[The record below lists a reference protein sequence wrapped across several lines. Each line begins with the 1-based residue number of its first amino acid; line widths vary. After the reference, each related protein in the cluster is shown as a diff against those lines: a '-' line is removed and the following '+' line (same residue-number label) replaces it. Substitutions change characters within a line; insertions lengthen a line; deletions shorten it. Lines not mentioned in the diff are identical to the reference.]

1 MGGLLLAL
9 LFASGCAS
17 AGRDTAIVVPPTE
30 EFGGPEF
37 SLIIVSTDLA
47 VGNGNRLSFGVLDR
61 EGMPVRASQA
71 EIRTYFFPEGQD
83 ERQPRGAAVADFQ
96 QWNAAAGIFITNL
109 DFDTAGLWE
118 LEADLTAAGASITA
132 ASKFTVKETSDTP
145 SIGAPAPASV
155 TLTAADVDDLS
166 HISTANPPD
175 PDFYQLSLHE
185 ALDQGKPF
193 VVVFATPAFCVSATC
208 GPQLSE
214 LGKVKEQFEGRAN
227 FVHVEVFKDPHL
239 ITGGRPT
246 AGLVPAVEEWG
257 LPTEPWVFVV
267 DARGLISAKFEQF
280 TPAGAIVAALSEA
293 LGAV

>member
-1 MGGLLLAL
+1 M
-9 LFASGCAS
+9 
-17 AGRDTAIVVPPTE
+17 PPTE

-37 SLIIVSTDLA
+37 SLIIVSSDLA
-47 VGNGNRLSFGVLDR
+47 VGSGNRLSFGVLDR
-61 EGMPVRASQA
+61 EGMPVRAGQA
-71 EIRTYFFPEGQD
+71 EIRTYFLPEGQD
-83 ERQPRGAAVADFQ
+83 ERRPRGAAAAEFQ
-96 QWNAAAGIFITNL
+96 EWNAAAGIFVTNVDL
-109 DFDTAGLWE
+109 DTAGLWE
-118 LEADLTAAGASITA
+118 LEADLTAEGASITA
-132 ASKFTVKETSDTP
+132 ASIFTVKETSDTP

-175 PDFYQLSLHE
+175 PDFYKLSVHD

-280 TPAGAIVAALSEA
+280 TPAGVIAAALSEA
-293 LGAV
+293 LGAL